1 MITMITTVVFVARLG
16 AVKADTLLVID
27 TDKQIDVAS
36 GSDFEFSFDI
46 TVCSQQGKEYI
57 QVDLYDNGYSYG
69 MDTSQRPD
77 PMLMIARGQT
87 VYPTASYNADW
98 QKWSWSPTWAQKDED
113 GYETFRPY
121 HRIVID
127 NRACTEQCPNGD
139 NVCEDNCEMVKSN
152 GDIFK
157 GVVKNVNFFTEN
169 RLNGNL
175 RARCSSTPPCP
186 EPDGYECNNKGE
198 CTNIGSVGVC

>member
-1 MITMITTVVFVARLG
+1 VLCSSSFVVVFFFPILSFALIIGVLLTSSVLSSWPTHSPLLFLSSFSTGAATAMITMITTVVFVARLG
-16 AVKADTLLVID
+16 AVKADTLLVIN

-46 TVCSQQGKEYI
+46 SVCSQQGKEYI

-98 QKWSWSPTWAQKDED
+98 QKWSWASDLGAK
-113 GYETFRPY
+113 R
-121 HRIVID
+121 R
-127 NRACTEQCPNGD
+127 R
-139 NVCEDNCEMVKSN
+139 
-152 GDIFK
+152 
-157 GVVKNVNFFTEN
+157 
-169 RLNGNL
+169 RLRDL
-175 RARCSSTPPCP
+175 SSVP
-186 EPDGYECNNKGE
+186 
-198 CTNIGSVGVC
+198 

>member
-16 AVKADTLLVID
+16 AVKGDTLLVIN

-46 TVCSQQGKEYI
+46 SVCSQQGKEYI

-87 VYPTASYNADW
+87 YPTASYNADW
-98 QKWSWSPTWAQKDED
+98 Q
-113 GYETFRPY
+113 
-121 HRIVID
+121 
-127 NRACTEQCPNGD
+127 
-139 NVCEDNCEMVKSN
+139 
-152 GDIFK
+152 
-157 GVVKNVNFFTEN
+157 
-169 RLNGNL
+169 
-175 RARCSSTPPCP
+175 
-186 EPDGYECNNKGE
+186 
-198 CTNIGSVGVC
+198 